1 MANNRKWSCKLAD
14 LQQRVAE
21 LELIV
26 AQRHKPPSKLG
37 TAIRYLVENQDVIAD
52 TTCRASTYR
61 PAPNWPAAARRSMRI
76 EDFQGQEFFLYGGGW
91 HGRWEARK
99 FDHRCDPH
107 VPSLD
112 TVWDSTR
119 VSDGSYMLHAV
130 AKYTSGNY
138 RSSSV
143 FVTVKNKVSYGSAR
157 PTMFIRAAFG
167 FRKLQPCRFSN
178 SGRSRRQSRHSFYR

>member
-52 TTCRASTYR
+52 TTCQASTYR
-61 PAPNWPAAARRSMRI
+61 PAPNWPAAARRSMSI
-76 EDFQGQEFFLYGGGW
+76 EDFQGQTSFSMAVVGAVDGK
-91 HGRWEARK
+91 HG
-99 FDHRCDPH
+99 
-107 VPSLD
+107 SLTIGATLTSPPYD

-143 FVTVKNKVSYGSAR
+143 FVTVKNK
-157 PTMFIRAAFG
+157 
-167 FRKLQPCRFSN
+167 
-178 SGRSRRQSRHSFYR
+178 